1 MTTTS
6 AASSPNGRLDGAVL
20 MVTGGARG
28 IGLAIAQV
36 AVREGAK
43 VGIIDLPGSMQAVA
57 HSHLP
62 ASDVLLA
69 GADVTS
75 ATQLRDAVD
84 DITGRFGPVT
94 VLVNNAGRNSY
105 LDPVTMTE
113 DDWDAVFAVDLKAA
127 WLCARA
133 VLPGMFAA
141 GSGSIVNIASIH
153 AKLTSSG
160 MFPYAAAKAGLTG
173 LTRSLALEVGG
184 RGVRVNAVSP
194 GYIRT
199 ALVQEV
205 LAKSDD
211 PNLERTIMANHPMG
225 RIGDPQDVA
234 EVVCFLASPAAA
246 FVTGAD
252 WAVDGGLGAR
262 FA

>member
-69 GADVTS
+69 EADVTS

-105 LDPVTMTE
+105 LDP
-113 DDWDAVFAVDLKAA
+113 
-127 WLCARA
+127 
-133 VLPGMFAA
+133 
-141 GSGSIVNIASIH
+141 
-153 AKLTSSG
+153 
-160 MFPYAAAKAGLTG
+160 
-173 LTRSLALEVGG
+173 
-184 RGVRVNAVSP
+184 SP
-194 GYIRT
+194 
-199 ALVQEV
+199 
-205 LAKSDD
+205 
-211 PNLERTIMANHPMG
+211 
-225 RIGDPQDVA
+225 
-234 EVVCFLASPAAA
+234 
-246 FVTGAD
+246 
-252 WAVDGGLGAR
+252 
-262 FA
+262 